1 MKKKLFSALSAS
13 VMMSLLLVGCSGSND
28 ATTTKPEGETPAPT
42 PTQEETPTTD
52 ALQEVLKVAVF
63 EGGYGK
69 AFWEEVAKR
78 FEADYPNVTV
88 ELTASPKIGDVIRPQ
103 LAAGNAPDF
112 IYFASTNESGVAQAL
127 IKDKKLADLSDVFS
141 QPAPG
146 ESTPIKDK
154 MLPGFLDNKLTA
166 PYGDGTV
173 YLAPLYYNVTGL
185 WYNSALFAEKGWE
198 APNTWDEF
206 FALGDAAKSEGLNL
220 YTYQGMYPGY
230 NESIVWPAI
239 AGAAGAEAVEGIF
252 SYADGAWENENVV
265 KALEIFQKIA
275 EGDYLLKGT
284 VAMNHT
290 QAQTEHLK
298 GSALFLPNGNWYE
311 DEMKDAIQEG
321 WEWGFMTSPVFNEG
335 DTRYVA
341 TGIEEM
347 YIPSDAANV
356 ELAKEFMRYLY
367 KDEIVALNA
376 ELNHA
381 IVPIEGAVEMAK
393 DYVPASNYSS
403 FKIFDESD
411 VLPIMV
417 GFEVAANTE
426 INMKNEVFQPISSIM
441 NKELTASE
449 WATNLEVAS
458 DKVRESQE

>member
-1 MKKKLFSALSAS
+1 MKRKLFSTLSATL
-13 VMMSLLLVGCSGSND
+13 MTSLLLVGCSASN
-28 ATTTKPEGETPAPT
+28 EGTPSEPDVDSNQT
-42 PTQEETPTTD
+42 NQEEVTPEVSE
-52 ALQEVLKVAVF
+52 QVLKVAVF

-69 AFWEEVAKR
+69 AFWEKVVER
-78 FEADYPNVTV
+78 FESDYPNVSV

-103 LAAGNAPDF
+103 LVAGNAPDF

-127 IKDKKLADLSDVFS
+127 IKDKKLADLTDVFN

-166 PYGDGTV
+166 PYGDGKV

-185 WYNSALFAEKGWE
+185 WYNSALFSEKGWE
-198 APNTWDEF
+198 APKTWDEF
-206 FALGDAAKSEGLNL
+206 FALGDLAKEEDLSL

-239 AGAAGAEAVEGIF
+239 AGAAGADAIEKIF
-252 SYADGAWENENVV
+252 SYEDGAWEDENVI
-265 KALEIFQKIA
+265 KALEIFEHMAK
-275 EGDYLLKGT
+275 GDYLLKGT
-284 VAMNHT
+284 IAMNHT

-381 IVPIEGAVEMAK
+381 IVPIDGAVEMAK
-393 DYVPASNYSS
+393 EYVPASNYSS
-403 FKIFDESD
+403 FKIFDEAD

-417 GFEVAANTE
+417 GFEVATNTE
-426 INMKNEVFQPISSIM
+426 INMKDEVFNPISSIM
-441 NKELTASE
+441 NQELSAKQ
-449 WATNLEVAS
+449 WAENLEVAS

>member
-1 MKKKLFSALSAS
+1 
-13 VMMSLLLVGCSGSND
+13 
-28 ATTTKPEGETPAPT
+28 
-42 PTQEETPTTD
+42 
-52 ALQEVLKVAVF
+52 
-63 EGGYGK
+63 
-69 AFWEEVAKR
+69 
-78 FEADYPNVTV
+78 
-88 ELTASPKIGDVIRPQ
+88 
-103 LAAGNAPDF
+103 
-112 IYFASTNESGVAQAL
+112 
-127 IKDKKLADLSDVFS
+127 
-141 QPAPG
+141 
-146 ESTPIKDK
+146 
-154 MLPGFLDNKLTA
+154 
-166 PYGDGTV
+166 
-173 YLAPLYYNVTGL
+173 GL

-206 FALGDAAKSEGLNL
+206 FALGDATASEGLSL
-220 YTYQGMYPGY
+220 FTYQGMYPGY

-239 AGAAGAEAVEGIF
+239 AGAAGAEAVENIF
-252 SYADGAWENENVV
+252 SYADGAWEDENVV
-265 KALEIFQKIA
+265 KALEIFQQIA

-381 IVPIEGAVEMAK
+381 VVPIEGAVEMAK
-393 DYVPASNYSS
+393 EYVPASNYSS

-411 VLPIMV
+411 VLPVMV
-417 GFEVAANTE
+417 GFEVATNTE

-441 NKELTASE
+441 NKELTASD
-449 WATNLEVAS
+449 WAANLEVAS

>member
-1 MKKKLFSALSAS
+1 MKKKLLGALSAS
-13 VMMSLLLVGCSGSND
+13 FMMSLLLVGCSGSND
-28 ATTTKPEGETPAPT
+28 ATTTKPEGETSEQT
-42 PTQEETPTTD
+42 PTQEETTSTD
-52 ALQEVLKVAVF
+52 EKQEVLKVAVF

-69 AFWEEVAKR
+69 VFWEEVAKR
-78 FEADYPNVTV
+78 FEADYPDVTV

-206 FALGDAAKSEGLNL
+206 FALGDATASEGLSL
-220 YTYQGMYPGY
+220 FTYQGMYPGY

-239 AGAAGAEAVEGIF
+239 AGAAGAEAVENIF
-252 SYADGAWENENVV
+252 SYADGAWEDENVV
-265 KALEIFQKIA
+265 KALEIFQQIA

-381 IVPIEGAVEMAK
+381 VVPIEGAVEMAK
-393 DYVPASNYSS
+393 EYVPASNYSS

-417 GFEVAANTE
+417 GFEVATNTE

-441 NKELTASE
+441 NKELTASD
-449 WATNLEVAS
+449 WAANLEVAS

>member
-1 MKKKLFSALSAS
+1 MKKKLLGALSAS
-13 VMMSLLLVGCSGSND
+13 LMMSLLLVGCSGSND
-28 ATTTKPEGETPAPT
+28 ATTTKPEGETSEQT
-42 PTQEETPTTD
+42 PTQEETTSTD
-52 ALQEVLKVAVF
+52 EKQEVLKVAVF

-78 FEADYPNVTV
+78 FEADYPDVTV

-166 PYGDGTV
+166 PYGDVTV

-206 FALGDAAKSEGLNL
+206 FALGDATASEGLSL
-220 YTYQGMYPGY
+220 FTYQGMYPGY

-239 AGAAGAEAVEGIF
+239 AGAAGTEAVENIF
-252 SYADGAWENENVV
+252 SYADGAWEDENVV
-265 KALEIFQKIA
+265 KALEIFQQIA

-381 IVPIEGAVEMAK
+381 VVPIEGAVEMAK
-393 DYVPASNYSS
+393 EYVPASNYSS

-417 GFEVAANTE
+417 GFEVATNTE

-441 NKELTASE
+441 NKELTASD
-449 WATNLEVAS
+449 WAANLEVAS